1 MRLSRA
7 AELFFFWP
15 AAMAIRLGIWL
26 LGLAQTRLGSLTIR
40 PAFRLFCRF
49 ALYARPVLARSP
61 KSQHAT
67 PTSELAKLIEQE
79 QAIAAIP
86 CSCRA
91 GRPACD
97 HPLHGAHETNVCL
110 TFGLAALLHI
120 GSGLGRRLTPQQA
133 RELCQA
139 AAASGLAHHAVY
151 SFGALLEVCNCC
163 AATCAVV
170 RAYESGVSEALRA
183 SPYVA
188 ARDPDCDGCRDRELR
203 VCETIC
209 PYGREPSSKA
219 CFGCGLCAEH
229 CPRHAIEMV
238 SREEYES

>member
-1 MRLSRA
+1 MRLSGA
-7 AELFFFWP
+7 AEIFLFWP
-15 AAMAIRLGIWL
+15 AAAAIHLGIRL
-26 LGLAQTRLGSLTIR
+26 LGLAQTRIGSLTIR

-49 ALYARPVLARSP
+49 ALYARPVLDRGP
-61 KSQHAT
+61 RSQHAT
-67 PTSELAKLIEQE
+67 PTSELTELIERE
-79 QAIAAIP
+79 KVIAAIP

-91 GRPACD
+91 GRPACER
-97 HPLHGAHETNVCL
+97 PLHGVHETNACL

-133 RELCQA
+133 QELCQS

-163 AATCAVV
+163 ASTCAVV
-170 RAYESGVSEALRA
+170 KAYESGVSEALRA
-183 SPYVA
+183 SRYVA
-188 ARDPDCDGCRDRELR
+188 VRGSECDGCRDRELK

-209 PYGREPSSKA
+209 PYGRRPSSKS

-229 CPRHAIEMV
+229 CPQHAIEMV
-238 SREEYES
+238 SREEYDS